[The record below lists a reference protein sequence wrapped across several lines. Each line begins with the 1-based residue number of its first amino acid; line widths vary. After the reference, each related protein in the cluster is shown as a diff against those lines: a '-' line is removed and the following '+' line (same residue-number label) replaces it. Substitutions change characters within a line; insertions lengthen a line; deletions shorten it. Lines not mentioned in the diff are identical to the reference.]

1 MHRPFAIVILVALLA
16 LPASAARRR
25 SVAPVISDTLSIVFV
40 DAPNAGSTAG
50 STLTSTGADAWLDV
64 SDVAHQ
70 AGSRHRDTRLQRRI
84 GIRLVRTGGAA
95 SGMATITARLD
106 SSDGR
111 TSMRLDGQPLTEA
124 PIVVDAHAAI
134 GAVAFHTLEIL
145 ISDAIPPGPIA
156 AAITWEVTAQ

>member
-1 MHRPFAIVILVALLA
+1 MHRLFAIVILVALLA
-16 LPASAARRR
+16 LPVSAARRR

-40 DAPNAGSTAG
+40 DAPEAG
-50 STLTSTGADAWLDV
+50 STLTATGGDAWLDV

-70 AGSRHRDTRLQRRI
+70 AGSRHRDTRVQRRI
-84 GIRLVRTGGAA
+84 GIRLVRASGAA
-95 SGMATITARLD
+95 SGTATITARLD

-111 TSMRLDGQPLTEA
+111 TSMRLDGKPLTEA
-124 PIVVDAHAAI
+124 PIVIDAHAAI